1 MGKQHIKC
9 AAAMAA
15 VLLSF
20 SVLLTSCQGADKGV
34 DYTESGVASDGN
46 SVESSQGG
54 SSPEEGSST
63 ANTNAPS
70 IENST
75 AADDQNTVDSGTTTP
90 PSDKVPSGSD
100 VEASTGAATQ
110 VVIPDIAPEPET
122 AETPSTGDYAQTSES
137 TITLGETVAVTGS
150 GATVEGK
157 VVTIIAAGT
166 YLVSG
171 SMADGQLVVDTTD
184 ESKVVLV
191 LNGVSLTNSDGP
203 AVFVKSAPK
212 RVEIY
217 TAAESVN
224 ILSDGTGYVVADED
238 QVEGEIYPNACIYAC
253 EDLRFEGEGTL
264 YINGNADK
272 GVNTKDDLD
281 IRSGTWVVNS
291 VGIGMR
297 GNDSVTV
304 SGGEI
309 TVTAGGDG
317 IKSANVETEG
327 KGQVLI
333 ENGALYITATGD
345 GIAAATDLTV
355 TGGVVVITTKDADVD
370 TVSAT
375 KTTPVYDSLRG
386 PGGGSMPPGGFGG
399 GGGMPGEGNS
409 NKSTISAKGL
419 KATGT
424 LVVSGG
430 KITIDSADDGIH
442 ADDAV
447 WIKDGSIYLSA
458 NDDGI
463 HADNTL
469 TVSGGVT
476 EIAKSYEGIEANQ
489 ITISGGTNR
498 ITASDDGTNA
508 NGGTSMGMGGRPG
521 GWWGSDSS
529 SSTTED
535 TNTPSPLLTISGGYT
550 VVNAAGDGIDSN
562 GNIVMTGGTLYVY
575 GPTNNGNGP
584 IDFGDGNCNM
594 TISGGTFLAVGSS
607 GMADTAQNNGQAV
620 FAAYMN
626 TIQAG
631 TLIGIKDAGG
641 NVIAAFELPKAIAS
655 VVYSS
660 PDLTAGDTYTFV
672 YGGEAGEAVD
682 GVVDVTTY
690 TGYSEMGSLQAY

>member
-1 MGKQHIKC
+1 MNNQHIRRT
-9 AAAMAA
+9 AALLA
-15 VLLSF
+15 VLLSLG
-20 SVLLTSCQGADKGV
+20 SLLVSCNKEGDKANE
-34 DYTESGVASDGN
+34 TSGVTQAI
-46 SVESSQGG
+46 G
-54 SSPEEGSST
+54 SSS
-63 ANTNAPS
+63 
-70 IENST
+70 
-75 AADDQNTVDSGTTTP
+75 V
-90 PSDKVPSGSD
+90 PSDTEIEP
-100 VEASTGAATQ
+100 STGSATQ
-110 VVIPDIAPEPET
+110 VVTPDTLPEAVTVEDPTEG
-122 AETPSTGDYAQTSES
+122 SYIQTSE
-137 TITLGETVAVTGS
+137 TAITLGDRITVDGG
-150 GATVEGK
+150 GATVNGK
-157 VVTIIAAGT
+157 IVTIGKAGT

-171 SMADGQLVVDTTD
+171 SMADGQIIVDTTD

-191 LNGVSLTNSDGP
+191 LNGISLTCSDGP

-212 RVEIY
+212 RVEFFS
-217 TAAESVN
+217 TAGSVN
-224 ILSDGTGYVVADED
+224 ILSDGTGYVVADEN
-238 QVEGEIYPNACIYAC
+238 QVEGDIYPNACIYSC

-272 GVNTKDDLD
+272 GINTKDDLD
-281 IRSGTWVVNS
+281 IRSGRMVISS
-291 VGIGMR
+291 VGVGMR

-317 IKSANVETEG
+317 IKSANIETEG

-333 ENGALYITATGD
+333 ENGTLYITATGD
-345 GIAAATDLTV
+345 GISAATDLTV
-355 TGGVVVITTKDADVD
+355 TGGVMVINTKDADSTSLSV
-370 TVSAT
+370 TNE
-375 KTTPVYDSLRG
+375 TPAYEALRG
-386 PGGGSMPPGGFGG
+386 PGGGMPPGGFGG
-399 GGGMPGEGNS
+399 GPGGGMPGEGNS

-419 KATGT
+419 KAAGVLT
-424 LVVSGG
+424 VSGG

-447 WIKDGSIYLSA
+447 WIKDGSIHISA

-476 EIAKSYEGIEANQ
+476 EVAKSYEGFEANQ

-508 NGGTSMGMGGRPG
+508 NGGSSMGGRPG
-521 GWWGSDSS
+521 GWWGSSS
-529 SSTTED
+529 DTTEED
-535 TNTPSPLLTISGGYT
+535 TNTATPLLTISGGYT

-631 TLIGIKDAGG
+631 TIIGIKDADGH
-641 NVIAAFELPKAIAS
+641 VIAAFELPKAIAS
-655 VVYSS
+655 IVYSS
-660 PDLTAGDTYTFV
+660 PALTAGETYTFV
-672 YGGEAGEAVD
+672 YGGTAGEAVD
-682 GVVDVTTY
+682 GVVDVNSY
-690 TGYSEMGSLQAY
+690 TGYSEMGSVEAY